1 MNSANN
7 PSGGDARQQRVQFA
21 RKVRTRV
28 RSASTQQ
35 SATTPAQAGRPL
47 KPDAASLKEAI
58 RLAQQ
63 GDAAAFETIY
73 QLHSRRVYALCLRM
87 TGDPVEAADLT
98 QEAFLQLFRKI
109 HTFRGESAFSSWM
122 HRLTA
127 NIVLMRFRKKR
138 PFSVSLEGSMEF
150 GEVNGQTSKEV
161 GQVDVSLTGS
171 IDRVCLENAIEQLPA
186 GYKLSIELHDI
197 QGYKHTEIA
206 KIMECSVGTSKAQLH
221 RARKK
226 LRGLL
231 REKFD
236 WQWFPQTA
244 RNPVPLSST

>member
-1 MNSANN
+1 MNPNYHGEQNQLEPAGPHHNEAMQAR
-7 PSGGDARQQRVQFA
+7 GMAETEIIQLAKRRDA
-21 RKVRTRV
+21 T
-28 RSASTQQ
+28 
-35 SATTPAQAGRPL
+35 
-47 KPDAASLKEAI
+47 
-58 RLAQQ
+58 
-63 GDAAAFETIY
+63 AFEWLY
-73 QLHSRRVYALCLRM
+73 KAHSRRVYALCLRM
-87 TGDPVEAADLT
+87 LGNASEAEDLT

-109 HTFRGESAFSSWM
+109 HTFRGESAFSTWL
-122 HRLTA
+122 HRITA
-127 NIVLMRFRKKR
+127 NLALMRLRR
-138 PFSVSLEGSMEF
+138 RTHREVSLEGSGEF
-150 GEVNGQTSKEV
+150 PEAGRQFSNEG
-161 GQVDVSLTGS
+161 GQVDLSLTGS

-236 WQWFPQTA
+236 WQWFPQTQ
-244 RNPVPLSST
+244 RNQVPLSSL